1 MQNRETRN
9 LCMSIYMDIFNEI
22 IFYQNGI
29 KVLGNH
35 VVKTG
40 NSIMNIRGAI
50 FMFLNYTLAVIYM

>member
-1 MQNRETRN
+1 
-9 LCMSIYMDIFNEI
+9 MSIYMDIFNEI